1 MTVELTLK
9 RLTFSPDTPTY
20 GMLFKG
26 NIPQCLTLE
35 RPWLDNKPEVS
46 CIPAGVYKCIP
57 HNTSEKPRCWEIT
70 GVSDRSSILFHA
82 GNSII
87 DSLGCILV
95 GLETAGTSILKSQNA
110 LDHLRTVLPPEF
122 NLTICNP

>member
-1 MTVELTLK
+1 MNLTLK

-20 GMLFKG
+20 GMLFK
-26 NIPQCLTLE
+26 NNVPQCLTLE
-35 RPWLDNKPEVS
+35 RPWLNNKPELS
-46 CIPAGVYKCIP
+46 CIPAGAYGFIP
-57 HNTSEKPRCWEIT
+57 HNTPAKPRCWEAMSVP
-70 GVSDRSSILFHA
+70 GRSDILIHA

-95 GLETAGTSILKSQNA
+95 GMEVAGTSILKSQIA

-122 NLTICNP
+122 NLTIINP